1 MLTLT
6 PDAPPQPGFAALGL
20 DDAIVKAVAALGYEE
35 ATPIQRAAIPVL
47 LTGRDIIGQAGTGT
61 GKTAAFSL
69 PLLQRLL
76 KTPAAKK
83 RVPRALVLVPTREL
97 AMQVAEA
104 IHKYAKKT
112 ALTVVPLY
120 GGAPMDQQIRALQ
133 RGVPVVVATPGRA
146 LDHLRRTTLDLSA
159 LEILVLDEA
168 DEMLDMGFAEDL
180 EAILTATPESRQT
193 ALFAATMAPR
203 IASIA
208 ERHLRDPER
217 ITVKA
222 EKRAP
227 GRMPQIRQAAYIVS
241 RGQKGFALGRI
252 LEFEDPA
259 SAIVFCRTRLEVDE
273 LTDTLKSHGYGAQA
287 LHGGLDQRQ
296 RDRVMQL
303 FRTGKADMLVAT
315 DVAAR
320 GLDIDH
326 VSHVINYDI
335 PTAPEVYVH
344 RIGRTGR
351 IGREG
356 VAITLADPREQRTLR
371 FIENVTKQKIEIA
384 TLPTLSAL
392 KARRLEATRG
402 ALTTRIAAGDLDD
415 SRALVQ
421 TLAADFDMADIAA
434 AAVALLQTASETPG
448 DRQTDRDLPPPRAA
462 RAERDDDRRPPRQ
475 ERGQATRPSAHDRP
489 GDHRPPRHE
498 RGAPDRSRRSA
509 PDFGPRPERPHAPR
523 ESRPRAP
530 RAHAGESG
538 GVVLSFSVGRT
549 SGVRPGDLV
558 GAITGEAGI
567 TARDLGAITI
577 LPHSSLVE
585 VNPDVAG
592 QVLTAMKGAAIRGE
606 SFTVRVAKPT
616 RGDDRPR
623 QPRRRGSDNP
633 PE

>member
-1 MLTLT
+1 MTPT

-421 TLAADFDMADIAA
+421 TLATDFDMADIAA

-448 DRQTDRDLPPPRAA
+448 DRHADRELPAPRAA
-462 RAERDDDRRPPRQ
+462 RAERDDDRRSPR
-475 ERGQATRPSAHDRP
+475 ADRD
-489 GDHRPPRHE
+489 GEHRAPRHE
-498 RGAPDRSRRSA
+498 GGRDDGRPRRSA
-509 PDFGPRPERPHAPR
+509 HDFGPRPERPHAPR

-592 QVLTAMKGAAIRGE
+592 QVMKAMKGAAIRGE
-606 SFTVRVAKPT
+606 SFTVRVARPT
-616 RGDDRPR
+616 RGDDRTR
-623 QPRRRGSDNP
+623 QPRGRESDSP